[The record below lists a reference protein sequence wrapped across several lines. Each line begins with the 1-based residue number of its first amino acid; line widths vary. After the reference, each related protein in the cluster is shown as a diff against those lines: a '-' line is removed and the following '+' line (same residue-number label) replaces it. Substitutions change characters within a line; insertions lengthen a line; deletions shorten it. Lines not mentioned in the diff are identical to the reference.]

1 VELEDHVKEETPWE
15 SMNSLLTKVSLKKL
29 AKTTKLK
36 TLIALIAV
44 TFKFA
49 KIAFPH
55 HQALVK
61 RDHALQLLLSRDG
74 KLLNMVA
81 SQEQTK

>member
-1 VELEDHVKEETPWE
+1 VKLEDHVKEETQWE
-15 SMNSLLTKVSLKKL
+15 SMNSLLTKVSQKKL
-29 AKTTKLK
+29 AKTTKLR
-36 TLIALIAV
+36 TLIASIAV

-49 KIAFPH
+49 KIVYPH

-61 RDHALQLLLSRDG
+61 MENALQLNLSRDG

-81 SQEQTK
+81 SQEPTK